1 MRSQEIKFG
10 NAHVLSRH
18 FDVFI
23 ILECLRQS
31 FTQRERALLAHIYAN
46 PIQFRQRFLTR
57 AKIGSHGGNLH
68 ILYFCW
74 RRCSGGVPRP
84 GEGTC
89 HHSHRKN
96 NKQSPQAS
104 TTLGNRSRL
113 VLKSSFPLLVLT
125 LAYYFEINPNNDA
138 AALVA
143 LRRTLPNSPLMPNRI
158 RPQTR
163 LRAKSSKSE

>member
-74 RRCSGGVPRP
+74 RRCSGGGFRE
-84 GEGTC
+84 GE
-89 HHSHRKN
+89 S
-96 NKQSPQAS
+96 
-104 TTLGNRSRL
+104 
-113 VLKSSFPLLVLT
+113 
-125 LAYYFEINPNNDA
+125 
-138 AALVA
+138 
-143 LRRTLPNSPLMPNRI
+143 TLPPLHH
-158 RPQTR
+158 QK
-163 LRAKSSKSE
+163 AKKTTNPCKKS